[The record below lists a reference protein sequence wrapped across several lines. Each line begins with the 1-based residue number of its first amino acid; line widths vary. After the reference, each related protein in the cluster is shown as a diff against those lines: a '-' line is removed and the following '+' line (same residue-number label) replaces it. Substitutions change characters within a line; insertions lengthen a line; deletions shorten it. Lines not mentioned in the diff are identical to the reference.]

1 MGYVTCTAHFIN
13 QQTWT
18 LHSIFM
24 GLFEKTGGST
34 ADDVVNYCENQLILF
49 ALSYSEAIYIVIDT
63 ESALIS
69 AG

>member
-18 LHSIFM
+18 LHSIVM

>member
-18 LHSIFM
+18 LHSIVM
-24 GLFEKTGGST
+24 GLFENTGGST

>member
-1 MGYVTCTAHFIN
+1 LWFSYRFPT
-13 QQTWT
+13 
-18 LHSIFM
+18 

-63 ESALIS
+63 ESALIA